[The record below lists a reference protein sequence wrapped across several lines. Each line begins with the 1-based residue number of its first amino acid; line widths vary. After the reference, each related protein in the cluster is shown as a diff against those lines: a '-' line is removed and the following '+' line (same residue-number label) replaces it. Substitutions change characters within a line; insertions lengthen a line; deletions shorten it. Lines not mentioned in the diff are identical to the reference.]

1 MYGKYNEEVGFT
13 SLHEQHKAMQ
23 AENVSAD
30 NSQDAQIAQ
39 LIVRHDE
46 SVTED
51 SLQNAQ
57 ITQLLARVEAL
68 EAIVFKAETANL
80 LNKIENMAEGDE
92 ATISFPSDVILS
104 DKAMSVKANTKVTLE
119 LNDTLIQSSNPV
131 VDAILVEDGATLVI
145 NGNGTIATSNGGD
158 GYPIIANGNLVING
172 GHFVSSYDAN
182 NLANAC
188 VYARGNGQIEI
199 YGGRFESVDGSF
211 VLNIK
216 DADRAT
222 ASIKAMGGE
231 YVNFN
236 PSDNASEG
244 EHTNFVPSGY
254 KVESYVEGDNTIY
267 KVVQE

>member
-1 MYGKYNEEVGFT
+1 MYGKYNEEVGFA

-23 AENVSAD
+23 NESVATD
-30 NSQDAQIAQ
+30 NTQNEQIAE
-39 LIVRHDE
+39 LV
-46 SVTED
+46 
-51 SLQNAQ
+51 
-57 ITQLLARVEAL
+57 ARVEAL
-68 EAIVFKAETANL
+68 EAIVFKAETERLVSA
-80 LNKIENMAEGDE
+80 IDNMVEGDE
-92 ATISFPSDVILS
+92 ATISFPSDVILT
-104 DKAMSVKANTKVTLE
+104 DKALSVKANTKVTLE
-119 LNDTLIQSSNPV
+119 LDNTLIQSSNPL
-131 VDAILVEDGATLVI
+131 VDAVLVEDGATLVI

-172 GHFVSSYDAN
+172 GTFVSSYDAN
-182 NLANAC
+182 NKANAC
-188 VYARGNGQIEI
+188 VYAKGNGQVEI
-199 YGGRFESVDGSF
+199 YGGRFETTDGTF

-216 DADRAT
+216 DADRTT

-231 YVNFN
+231 FVNFN